1 MGSDMKISVNELEK
15 QEGNIPVTQRSLIE
29 TLLNN
34 LHDGVRV
41 MDRDLN
47 VMRVNQVS
55 MKKHGLSEVPEKEKC
70 YRVFKGRSTPCQGCP
85 CIVSLE
91 KGIMERAFMECSSV
105 EGPTLNEISS
115 FPVMEEDGSIWGVI
129 EITRDITEQKILQDR
144 LRKEKE
150 KYKELFDNSE
160 NAIFIQTLEE
170 GCLSGEI
177 MEVNRTACE
186 RYGYTRDEFL
196 SMSALD
202 MAVPEHHPLLKDML
216 GKVWSGQK
224 AVEQIYHRKRNGEVF
239 PVEVE
244 IRPCDLEGRAGII
257 SLVRDI
263 SGRLE
268 TQDALESMERLYANL
283 FQNNHAVMLVIDP
296 EKGDLKDANPAACR
310 YYGYSRKEMLRLK
323 GWDLNALSEKDQR
336 EAMTRAKT
344 GEQKFFQFRH
354 RLSNGETRDVEV
366 YTGPIEMDGKK
377 YLYSIVHDITERIL
391 AEEAAHRLT
400 AELLKASR
408 TDKLT
413 GIFNRAYFEETL
425 LREIDKARRYQ
436 TCLSLIMFDL
446 DNYKDINDSLGHM
459 AGDMVLKR
467 VAESVNANIRKS
479 DYLVRWGGDEFMIL
493 TPMRLPSALKLAGKL
508 RRVIEELD
516 CGVTASFGTAELS
529 REDTIDQLTRRV
541 DRALYQAKSKGK
553 NTVSTYEEPL

>member
-1 MGSDMKISVNELEK
+1 MGSDIKSCINELEK
-15 QEGNIPVTQRSLIE
+15 QEGNIFVTYHLLIE

-34 LHDGVRV
+34 LNDSVRV

-47 VMRVNQVS
+47 VIRMNQVS
-55 MKKHGLSEVPEKEKC
+55 MKKHGLSEIPEKEKC
-70 YRVFKGRSTPCQGCP
+70 YRVFKGRSAPCQGCP

-91 KGIMERAFMECSSV
+91 KGIMERAIMECNSV
-105 EGPTLNEISS
+105 DGPTLNEISS
-115 FPVMEEDGSIWGVI
+115 FPMVEEDGSIRGVI
-129 EITRDITEQKILQDR
+129 EITRDITEQKTLQDK
-144 LRKEKE
+144 LKKEKE
-150 KYKELFDNSE
+150 KYKELFDNSD
-160 NAIFIQTLEE
+160 NAIFIQTLKE
-170 GCLSGEI
+170 GCLSAELV
-177 MEVNRTACE
+177 EVNRTACE

-196 SMSALD
+196 AMSAMD
-202 MAVPEHHPLLKDML
+202 IVIPEYHPLLREML
-216 GKVWSGQK
+216 SKAWSGQRV
-224 AVEQIYHRKRNGEVF
+224 VEQIYHRKGNGEVF

-244 IRPCDLEGRAGII
+244 VRPYDQEGRAGVI
-257 SLVRDI
+257 SFARDI
-263 SGRLE
+263 SGRFE
-268 TQDALESMERLYANL
+268 TRDALESMERLYANL

-467 VAESVNANIRKS
+467 VAESVNTNIRKS

-493 TPMRLPSALKLAGKL
+493 TPMRLPSALKLAEKL
-508 RRVIEELD
+508 RRVIQELD

-541 DRALYQAKSKGK
+541 DRALYQAKAKGK